1 MNDNDGKETRGTTNP
16 VFCRR
21 SKDHSLGRHVR
32 FIKYARGVLGALTGS
47 RRVSAILGGPEFTL
61 VGDLERG

>member
-1 MNDNDGKETRGTTNP
+1 MNDNDYEETQGTANP

-32 FIKYARGVLGALTGS
+32 FIKYARGVPSTLTGS
-47 RRVSAILGGPEFTL
+47 RRVSAILGGPAFTL
-61 VGDLERG
+61 IGELE